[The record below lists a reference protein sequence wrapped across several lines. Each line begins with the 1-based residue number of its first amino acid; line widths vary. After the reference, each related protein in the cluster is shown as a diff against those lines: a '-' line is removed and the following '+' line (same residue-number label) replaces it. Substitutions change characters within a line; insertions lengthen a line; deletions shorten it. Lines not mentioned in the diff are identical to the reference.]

1 MEGYTI
7 YLEEYM
13 KAITESKGPI
23 VEDQR
28 GFVDESGC
36 RRYTMTYDELQALYK
51 QMEKFVADCTQQE
64 YQENKES
71 IIGIFTLLH
80 KHINAEIFK

>member
-7 YLEEYM
+7 YFEEYM
-13 KAITESKGPI
+13 KAITESKWPI

-36 RRYTMTYDELQALYK
+36 RRYTMTYDELQSMYK
-51 QMEKFVADCTQQE
+51 QMEKFCCRLHATGIPRKQGIDNWCFYPITQT
-64 YQENKES
+64 YQR
-71 IIGIFTLLH
+71 
-80 KHINAEIFK
+80 